1 MAVPEA
7 TGRGAASWPTNGK
20 DLKADPSSLRGYGTN
35 VATIGKNLQSDT
47 MGGAMNIN
55 GVGDDISISTGGFP
69 EGGQADQLMA
79 RNAQEMMRFLQDI
92 RQNHLAISSVAHIC
106 ADLYEDTDAANGVRL
121 SGVEW
126 AFHEPGAE
134 RPPGAPPYL
143 KETIADNAADQPKG
157 LGKLGDEKLTGTHHF
172 SGGVVYMYESKD
184 GRTRS
189 VVQTEDGITETG
201 FDKDGNESYSTTSKP
216 SGAMITKTY
225 DENGKV
231 VSTTNRTVDSRKF
244 SGGRDEVTT
253 VRTKQAGKDET
264 VVEEHKV
271 TKKYSDGTES
281 RHYYKEDEDG
291 KRSDERHIGRQPKR
305 VTPEDWAD
313 EARRTMKENRRMAGG
328 M

>member
-1 MAVPEA
+1 MAVPDPD
-7 TGRGAASWPTNGK
+7 GRGAPSWPTNGEN
-20 DLKADPSSLRGYGTN
+20 LKADPSSLRGYGTN

-69 EGGQADQLMA
+69 EGEQADQLMA

-143 KETIADNAADQPKG
+143 KETIADNMADAPKG

-189 VVQTEDGITETG
+189 VVQTEGGITETG
-201 FDKDGNESYSTTSKP
+201 YDKNGNETYSTTSKP
-216 SGAMITKTY
+216 SGVMITKTY
-225 DENGKV
+225 GENGKV
-231 VSTTNRTVDSRKF
+231 VSTTNRSVESRKIA
-244 SGGRDEVTT
+244 GGRDEVTT
-253 VRTKQAGKDET
+253 VRTEQAGKKET

-271 TKKYSDGTES
+271 TRKYEDGTES
-281 RHYYKEDEDG
+281 HHYYKEEEG
-291 KRSDERHIGRQPKR
+291 KRSDERYIGRQPKR